1 MLGQVIPTIPQLDAA
16 KALVRV
22 EAGSSATGKR
32 AKAVDDAGK
41 AAAGRFGAA
50 TAPLKLVRSGK

>member
-1 MLGQVIPTIPQLDAA
+1 MLGKVIPTIPQLDAA

-22 EAGSSATGKR
+22 ETGSAATGKR

-50 TAPLKLVRSGK
+50 TAPPKLVVNNK